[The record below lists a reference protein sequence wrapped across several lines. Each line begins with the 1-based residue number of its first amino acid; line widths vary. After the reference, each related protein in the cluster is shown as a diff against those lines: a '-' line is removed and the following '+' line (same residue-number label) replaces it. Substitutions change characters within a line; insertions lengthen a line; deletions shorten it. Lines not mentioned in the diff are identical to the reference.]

1 MRVTTVNKS
10 QRSDSTS
17 TFAEAYPLL
26 PHSNTERVDPKDS
39 IPFNIRDILRQV
51 VKKIHS
57 DKTFTDFLPNSM
69 RLTVNTCQV
78 QEFQVIEYE

>member
-17 TFAEAYPLL
+17 TFAEAYPFL
-26 PHSNTERVDPKDS
+26 PHSNTERADSKDS
-39 IPFNIRDILRQV
+39 IPFNIRDILIQV

-57 DKTFTDFLPNSM
+57 DKTLPNSM
-69 RLTVNTCQV
+69 RLTVNNCQV
-78 QEFQVIEYE
+78 QEIQVLEYE